1 MVFNSIRFLL
11 FLPVMVLLYYL
22 VPRPARNVWLLIA
35 SYFFYLCWNP
45 THILVLLYVTA
56 VAYLGGHAVG
66 SAGGRGARRLLLL

>member
-35 SYFFYLCWNP
+35 SYFFYLC
-45 THILVLLYVTA
+45 
-56 VAYLGGHAVG
+56 
-66 SAGGRGARRLLLL
+66 